1 MRDFKEDKQR
11 RDAIDTLSKDIEEIW
26 KWCK

>member
-26 KWCK
+26 K